1 MQSLHDVRLA
11 QIWVQMEGTY
21 ACAAEDSCA
30 GEAGDS
36 HACEAEGADG
46 PEGFREINIESKLLD
61 VSLEGLDAVHKA
73 MQAAAC
79 LAAQL
84 VNVQDTLEFVSD
96 TIVSDTMHSMR
107 LQHPGDD
114 LETRSAVGL
123 LEIDQLLRQLAANE
137 APPLPVAAEEAL
149 KLLQRHMQDVVLLS
163 CSRFIAQT
171 ELWSKGISWELL
183 RRLVAAFGQEALDD
197 DSLWSR
203 LGNSKYHVFTQGVR
217 FGERKHRHGRGGR
230 KSRRTPIVV
239 VATTEPGSWEGEP
252 MRLPVP
258 AAPPPPPRPA
268 KDARGSRG
276 GALLAAARAPLDLS
290 LCGCV
295 PVGEPMSLPV
305 AMLPTSYS

>member
-1 MQSLHDVRLA
+1 
-11 QIWVQMEGTY
+11 
-21 ACAAEDSCA
+21 
-30 GEAGDS
+30 
-36 HACEAEGADG
+36 
-46 PEGFREINIESKLLD
+46 
-61 VSLEGLDAVHKA
+61 
-73 MQAAAC
+73 
-79 LAAQL
+79 
-84 VNVQDTLEFVSD
+84 LEFVSD

-114 LETRSAVGL
+114 LEMRSAVGL

-149 KLLQRHMQDVVLLS
+149 KLLQRHMQDVALLS

-183 RRLVAAFGQEALDD
+183 RRLVAAFGQEALED

-230 KSRRTPIVV
+230 KSRRTPKVV
-239 VATTEPGSWEGEP
+239 DATTELGSWEGEP

-258 AAPPPPPRPA
+258 AARPPPPRPPG
-268 KDARGSRG
+268 ARGS
-276 GALLAAARAPLDLS
+276 ALLAAARAPLDLS

-305 AMLPTSYS
+305 ARLPTSHS